1 MEQTSIWDALSNNG
15 FTGWDYG
22 VFILYIV
29 ILVGMG
35 IFLSRSKKGE
45 EKTSKDYF
53 LAGNT
58 LTWWAVGAS
67 LIAANI
73 SAEQFIGMS
82 GSAFASGI
90 AQAAYELMAAATLLV
105 VGKFLLP
112 LMIEKK
118 IFTIPQFL
126 RERYNSGVGLA
137 FSILWLFLYVFVN
150 LTSVAWLGALAI
162 QQILGLPTD
171 HIVHVFGMDVDQVRL
186 VIILSLFL
194 IAGIYSIYGGLAS
207 VAWTDVM
214 QVTFLVGG
222 GLITAYFAL
231 DVIGQE
237 VWGCGAMEAL
247 GNIYSWCMGIESDK
261 HFNLIVTQ
269 QADVYPVING
279 IPEAVVQSISGSGD
293 NAIVTIKNVA
303 TDSVYNYAGNLVE
316 PLEKGHS
323 VAVGE
328 MVKAK
333 EDPFFT
339 NPGLVLVFGA
349 LWLTNLGYWGFN
361 QYIIQKGLA
370 AKSLSEAKKGMVFA
384 AVLKILIPFIVCIPG
399 VCAFYIY
406 NAKTGDG
413 QSVLD
418 MLIAKGQIAQ
428 DSAINRSDD
437 AYPYLIRNFTPVV
450 IKGLS
455 FAALA
460 AAVISSLASM
470 FNSTSTLFTMDIYKQ
485 FINKNA
491 SETKLVNVG
500 RMTSVSA
507 LIIALIAVYPLM
519 GGIDQAFQFIQEYSA
534 FVYPGVVVIFGL
546 GLLWKRASG
555 TAAIVAAI
563 GTFAFSIIYK
573 FAFPEMPFLVRSGVV
588 FITLVILFVWLSIR
602 NKDTEAATELSAD
615 DIKTQLFW
623 SKIMFIIGGVSFALF
638 VASFFSETLHIY
650 GMEGA
655 MAFFAALMFTIGYYL
670 RSNALDKVQ
679 DKKLVAIDLDIF
691 KTDKTFNIGAAVVI
705 ALLTFLYLAL
715 W

>member
-1 MEQTSIWDALSNNG
+1 MSVIEALKNNG
-15 FTGWDYG
+15 FETIDYV
-22 VFILYIV
+22 VFGAYIV
-29 ILVGMG
+29 LLVGLG
-35 IFLSRSKKGE
+35 LFLSRDKKGE
-45 EKTSKDYF
+45 EKSSTDYF

-90 AQAAYELMAAATLLV
+90 AQAAYEIMAAATLLV

-126 RERYNSGVGLA
+126 RERYNWGVGLA
-137 FSILWLFLYVFVN
+137 FSLLWLFLYVFVN

-171 HIVHVFGMDVDQVRL
+171 MTVQFAGMEIDQVRM
-186 VIILSLFL
+186 VIILVLFL
-194 IAGIYSIYGGLAS
+194 VAGIYSIYGGLAS

-222 GLITAYFAL
+222 GLITAYAAL
-231 DVIGQE
+231 SVIGAE
-237 VWGCGAMEAL
+237 VWGCGAFEAL
-247 GNIYSWCMGIESDK
+247 GNIFDWCINQPGDK
-261 HFNLIVTQ
+261 HFNLVVTR
-269 QADVYPVING
+269 QADLYPVVNG
-279 IPEAVVQSISGSGD
+279 
-293 NAIVTIKNVA
+293 VTDA
-303 TDSVYNYAGNLVE
+303 AGNVIQ
-316 PLEKGHS
+316 
-323 VAVGE
+323 
-328 MVKAK
+328 K

-339 NPGLVLVFGA
+339 NPGIVLIFGA

-370 AKSLSEAKKGMVFA
+370 AKSLAEAKKGMIFA
-384 AVLKILIPFIVCIPG
+384 AFLKILIPFIVCIPG
-399 VCAFYIY
+399 VCAFYIM
-406 NAKTGDG
+406 NGDG
-413 QSVLD
+413 EALENLRQTLAGG
-418 MLIAKGQIAQ
+418 IE
-428 DSAINRSDD
+428 RSDD
-437 AYPYLIRNFTPVV
+437 AYPFLIRNFTPTF

-491 SETKLVNVG
+491 SESKLVNVG

-507 LIIALIAVYPLM
+507 LIIALLAVYPLM

-555 TAAIVAAI
+555 TAAVVCAI
-563 GTFAFSIIYK
+563 GTFAFSILFK
-573 FAFPEMPFLVRSGVV
+573 FTLPDTPFLVRSGYV
-588 FITLVILFVWLSIR
+588 FICLVILFVGISLKSE
-602 NKDTEAATELSAD
+602 KSVAADELD
-615 DIKTQLFW
+615 ENTVKTQLFW
-623 SKIMFIIGGVSFALF
+623 SNILFAVAAVSIALF
-638 VASFFSETLHIY
+638 AASFFSETLAVH
-650 GMEGA
+650 GVAGA
-655 MAFFAALMFTIGYYL
+655 MIFFAAITATIGFYL
-670 RSNALDKVQ
+670 RSNALDSVQ
-679 DKKLVAIDLDIF
+679 DPKLVAIDLKIF
-691 KTDKTFNIGAAVVI
+691 ETDRAFNIGAFCVI
-705 ALLTFLYLAL
+705 AIITFLYIIL

>member
-1 MEQTSIWDALSNNG
+1 MRSVLESLSTNG
-15 FTGWDYG
+15 FTAWDYG

-35 IFLSRSKKGE
+35 LFLSRSKKGE
-45 EKTSKDYF
+45 EKSSKDYF

-90 AQAAYELMAAATLLV
+90 AQAAYELMAAATLIV

-126 RERYNSGVGLA
+126 RDRYNSGVGLA

-150 LTSVAWLGALAI
+150 LTSVSWLGALAI

-171 HIVHVFGMDVDQVRL
+171 LKIMVFGIEVDQVRFC
-186 VIILSLFL
+186 IILLLFL

-247 GNIYSWCMGIESDK
+247 GKIYSWFTSQPSDK
-261 HFNLIVTQ
+261 HFNLIVTRNV
-269 QADVYPVING
+269 ADYPVING
-279 IPEAVVQSISGSGD
+279 VKDA
-293 NAIVTIKNVA
+293 
-303 TDSVYNYAGNLVE
+303 AGTVIQ
-316 PLEKGHS
+316 
-323 VAVGE
+323 
-328 MVKAK
+328 K

-370 AKSLSEAKKGMVFA
+370 AKSLDEAKKGMVFA

-399 VCAFYIY
+399 VCAYFIM
-406 NAKTGDG
+406 NGNVEGIPIVDKLAGHLHG
-413 QSVLD
+413 
-418 MLIAKGQIAQ
+418 
-428 DSAINRSDD
+428 AIQRPDD

-450 IKGLS
+450 VKGLS
-455 FAALA
+455 FAALS

-491 SETKLVNVG
+491 SEKKLVNVG
-500 RMTSVSA
+500 RLTSVTA
-507 LIIALIAVYPLM
+507 LVIALIAVYPLM

-534 FVYPGVVVIFGL
+534 FVYPGVVVIFSL

-588 FITLVILFVWLSIR
+588 FITLVILFVWLSLR
-602 NKDTEAATELSAD
+602 NKDTEAATELSQED
-615 DIKTQLFW
+615 VKTQLLW
-623 SKIMFIIGGVSFALF
+623 SKVMFVVSGVSLALF
-638 VASFFSETLHIY
+638 IATFFSETLQIY
-650 GMEGA
+650 GMYGA
-655 MAFFAALMFTIGYYL
+655 MIFFAAITGTIGYYL
-670 RSNALDKVQ
+670 RSNALDNVQ
-679 DKKLVAIDLDIF
+679 DKKLVAIDLAIF
-691 KTDKTFNIGAAVVI
+691 RTDKVFNIGALAVITILTILYI
-705 ALLTFLYLAL
+705 AL

>member
-1 MEQTSIWDALSNNG
+1 MDKIFEALSNNG
-15 FTGWDYG
+15 FATADYL
-22 VFILYIV
+22 VFAVYIV

-35 IFLSRSKKGE
+35 LFLSRTKKGE
-45 EKTSKDYF
+45 EKSSTDYF

-90 AQAAYELMAAATLLV
+90 APAAYELMAAATLLV

-126 RERYNSGVGLA
+126 RERYNWGVGFA
-137 FSILWLFLYVFVN
+137 FSLLWLFLYVFVN

-171 HIVHVFGMDVDQVRL
+171 MIINVAGIEIDQVRMC
-186 VIILSLFL
+186 IILSLFI
-194 IAGIYSIYGGLAS
+194 IAGVYSIYGGLAS

-222 GLITAYFAL
+222 GLITAYAAL
-231 DVIGQE
+231 SVIGDE
-237 VWGCGAMEAL
+237 MGLGGAWDAL
-247 GNIYSWCMGIESDK
+247 THIKDYLAQNPADK
-261 HFNLIVTQ
+261 HFNLVVTRNV
-269 QADVYPVING
+269 AEYPV
-279 IPEAVVQSISGSGD
+279 VQD
-293 NAIVTIKNVA
+293 
-303 TDSVYNYAGNLVE
+303 
-316 PLEKGHS
+316 
-323 VAVGE
+323 
-328 MVKAK
+328 
-333 EDPFFT
+333 DPWFT
-339 NPGLVLVFGA
+339 NPGIVLIFGA

-370 AKSLSEAKKGMVFA
+370 AKSLDEAKKGMVFA
-384 AVLKILIPFIVCIPG
+384 AFLKILIPFIVCIPG
-399 VCAFYIY
+399 VCAFYIM
-406 NAKTGDG
+406 NAPECDG
-413 QSVLD
+413 LRETLAGS
-418 MLIAKGQIAQ
+418 IT
-428 DSAINRSDD
+428 RSDD
-437 AYPYLIRNFTPVV
+437 AYPFLIRNFTPTIV
-450 IKGLS
+450 KGLS

-491 SETKLVNVG
+491 SEKRLVNVG

-555 TAAIVAAI
+555 TAAVVCAV

-573 FAFPEMPFLVRSGVV
+573 FAFPDMPFLVRSGVV
-588 FITLVILFVWLSIR
+588 FITLVILFVWISLKS
-602 NKDTEAATELSAD
+602 KKSVPADELD
-615 DIKTQLFW
+615 EQTIKAQLLW
-623 SKIMFIIGGVSFALF
+623 SNIMFVIAAVSFVLF
-638 VASFFSETLHIY
+638 IAGFFNETMHIH
-650 GMEGA
+650 GFEGA
-655 MAFFAALMFTIGYYL
+655 MIFFAAITATIGIYL

-679 DKKLVAIDLDIF
+679 DPKLVAIDLNIF
-691 KTDKTFNIGAAVVI
+691 HTDKIFNWGAFGVI
-705 ALLTFLYLAL
+705 AILTILYIAL

>member
-1 MEQTSIWDALSNNG
+1 MENQSSILDALSNNG

-29 ILVGMG
+29 ILVFMG
-35 IFLSRSKKGE
+35 IFLSRGKKGQ

-82 GSAFASGI
+82 GSAYASGI

-126 RERYNSGVGLA
+126 RERYNPGVGLA

-171 HIVHVFGMDVDQVRL
+171 HIITVMGMEVDQVRL
-186 VIILSLFL
+186 CIILGLFL
-194 IAGIYSIYGGLAS
+194 IAGIYSIYGGLSS

-231 DVIGQE
+231 DVIGKE

-247 GNIYSWCMGIESDK
+247 SNIFDWCKEQPGDK
-261 HFNLIVTQ
+261 HFNLIVTRNE
-269 QADVYPVING
+269 DLYPAING
-279 IPEAVVQSISGSGD
+279 IPEAIINSVADSTVNI
-293 NAIVTIKNVA
+293 TNVA
-303 TDSVYNYAGNLVE
+303 NGMSLDVATNTINGD
-316 PLEKGHS
+316 
-323 VAVGE
+323 VAVGNT
-328 MVKAK
+328 VSVK

-384 AVLKILIPFIVCIPG
+384 AILKILIPFIVCIPG
-399 VCAFYIY
+399 VCAYYIY
-406 NAKTGDG
+406 HANTGDG
-413 QSVLD
+413 TSVLD
-418 MLIAKGQIAQ
+418 MLIEKGQIAK
-428 DSAINRSDD
+428 DSAIGRSDD
-437 AYPYLIRNFTPVV
+437 AYPYLIRNFTPTI

-485 FINKNA
+485 FFNKNA
-491 SETKLVNVG
+491 SESKLVKVG
-500 RMTSVSA
+500 RLTSVSA
-507 LIIALIAVYPLM
+507 LVIALIAVYPLM

-573 FAFPEMPFLVRSGVV
+573 FAFPEMPFLIRSGVV
-588 FITLVILFVWLSIR
+588 FITLVILFVWLSLR
-602 NKDTEAATELSAD
+602 NKDTEAATELSAE
-615 DIKTQLFW
+615 DIKVQLFW
-623 SKIMFIIGGVSFALF
+623 SKIMFIIGGISFALF
-638 VASFFSETLHIY
+638 IASFFSETLHIY

-655 MAFFAALMFTIGYYL
+655 MAFFAAIMFTIGYYL

-679 DKKLVAIDLDIF
+679 DKKLVEIDLDIF
-691 KTDKTFNIGAAVVI
+691 KTDRTFNIGAAVVI